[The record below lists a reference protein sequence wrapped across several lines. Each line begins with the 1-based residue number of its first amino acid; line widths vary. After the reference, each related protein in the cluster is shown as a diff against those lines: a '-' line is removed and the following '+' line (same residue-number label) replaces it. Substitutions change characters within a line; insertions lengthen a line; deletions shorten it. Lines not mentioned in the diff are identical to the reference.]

1 MQEVVV
7 LDTKTA
13 MKATDEILTMHSI
26 PSVVSSDL
34 ADVVAA
40 AKKDAPAPVDS
51 TAAAPIV
58 SVGSI

>member
-1 MQEVVV
+1 M

-13 MKATDEILTMHSI
+13 MKATEEILAMHSI

-40 AKKDAPAPVDS
+40 AKRDAPAPVDS
-51 TAAAPIV
+51 VTAAPAD
-58 SVGSI
+58 SVERLGSI

>member
-13 MKATDEILTMHSI
+13 MKATEEILAMHSI
-26 PSVVSSDL
+26 PSVVSGDL

-40 AKKDAPAPVDS
+40 AKKNAPASADS
-51 TAAAPIV
+51 VAAAA
-58 SVGSI
+58 S